1 MAFDHWWLSFLAGKD
16 EYERLL
22 PNFMAAAEKAAM
34 SPESLSALVAWRHR
48 PSDFEEAA
56 AMSEQ
61 LTAQAHAFIWAFNLP
76 GFGELAE
83 ELVTEEGTQIGVP
96 SVGTAPDLR
105 SSDQP
110 QTQSDYHGFA

>member
-16 EYERLL
+16 EYECLL
-22 PNFMAAAEKAAM
+22 PDFMAEKAAM

-48 PSDFEEAA
+48 ASDFEEAA
-56 AMSEQ
+56 AMSEH
-61 LTAQAHAFIWAFNLP
+61 LTAQVHAFTWAFNLP
-76 GFGELAE
+76 GFGERAE

-96 SVGTAPDLR
+96 SVGTAPGLR